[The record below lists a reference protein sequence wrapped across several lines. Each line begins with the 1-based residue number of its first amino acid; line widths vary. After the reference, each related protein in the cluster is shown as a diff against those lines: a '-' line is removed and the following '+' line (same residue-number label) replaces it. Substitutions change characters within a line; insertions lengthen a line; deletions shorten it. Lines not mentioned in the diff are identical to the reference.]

1 MSMYDKNHY
10 NIVISLQ
17 LIKINEKTKENIEL
31 GINTTIAFTFTM
43 FQELQTVRY
52 DWGIQTWET
61 LMFQEGRIQ
70 NF

>member
-1 MSMYDKNHY
+1 MSMYDKNHC

-17 LIKINEKTKENIEL
+17 LIKINEKAKQNIEL
-31 GINTTIAFTFTM
+31 GINTTIEFTFTM
-43 FQELQTVRY
+43 FQELQTVRH
-52 DWGIQTWET
+52 DWRIQTWEK